1 MNMPKAARE
10 LVQGLDARFRRPLTS
25 FFLRR
30 VRDRAEAEDLTQ
42 QVFLRLIG
50 SERTNELA
58 HADRFVFTVAAN
70 LLKDRAKSA
79 AHRLEVPSID
89 PELVEILSIEA
100 REERSPERI
109 AESRET
115 LAEVFAILDELGER
129 TKAIFVLFRLEN
141 MKQREIAEL
150 LGIGVSTVEKHV
162 IKATLHLACK
172 YGTKR

>member
-1 MNMPKAARE
+1 MTMPKAARE
-10 LVQGLDARFRRPLTS
+10 LVQMLDAKFRRPLNS

-50 SERTNELA
+50 SDSTHELE

-79 AHRLEVPSID
+79 ARRYEVPSID
-89 PELVEILSIEA
+89 PELVQVLSLEA
-100 REERSPERI
+100 QEERSPERI
-109 AESRET
+109 LSGRET
-115 LAEVFAILDELGER
+115 LEEVFAMLDELGER
-129 TKAIFVLFRLEN
+129 TKAIFVLYRLEN
-141 MKQREIAEL
+141 MKHREIAEL

-172 YGTKR
+172 YGARP